1 MDLDSFTLAASLTD
15 LEKEPLARD
24 IADAVEFRID
34 LASAPRMA
42 LREYSG
48 SLPVIATNRMIS
60 EGGEAPDTLDRLE
73 LVSFALEQ
81 PAVAAID
88 LELRAV
94 EQSRDAQNV
103 AQAARDNGVTVIIS
117 SHDFDETPPVQEM
130 ERRVDASY
138 KFGEIAKLSVTPTDY
153 GDVLEVLE
161 LTWNYSTRNQGVATM
176 CMGEIGRHSR
186 VLAPIYGSK
195 IGYAPISTD
204 DATAPGQFDLK
215 TLQRLITEL
224 SPTPKQ

>member
-24 IADAVEFRID
+24 DADAIEFRID
-34 LASAPRMA
+34 LASAPRTA

-48 SLPVIATNRMIS
+48 SLPVIATNRMTS
-60 EGGEAPDTLDRLE
+60 EGGEAPDTPDRLE
-73 LVSFALEQ
+73 LLSFALEQ
-81 PAVAAID
+81 PAVTAID
-88 LELRAV
+88 LELRAL

-103 AQAARDNGVTVIIS
+103 ADAARDNGVTVIVS
-117 SHDFDETPPVQEM
+117 SHDFDETPPLREM
-130 ERRVDASY
+130 KRRVDASY
-138 KFGEIAKLSVTPTDY
+138 QFGEIAKLSVTPADY

-161 LTWNYSTRNQGVATM
+161 LTWNYSARDQGVATM

-186 VLAPIYGSK
+186 VLAPVYGSK
-195 IGYAPISTD
+195 IGYAPVSTA

-215 TLQRLITEL
+215 TLRRLITEL
-224 SPTPKQ
+224 SPTPD